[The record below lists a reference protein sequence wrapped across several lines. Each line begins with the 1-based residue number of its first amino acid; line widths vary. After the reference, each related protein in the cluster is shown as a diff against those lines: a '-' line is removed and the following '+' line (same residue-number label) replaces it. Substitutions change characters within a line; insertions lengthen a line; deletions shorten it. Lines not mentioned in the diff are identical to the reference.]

1 MSQHYSIA
9 LDGPSGAGKSTIA
22 KIIAKELNYI
32 YLDTGAMYRAFG
44 LYAIQNGIDFT
55 CEKYIQERD
64 RMTRELLNSF
74 NLDIRYEQGDQKV
87 IVNGK
92 DCTGDIRTPEV
103 SIAASKVAVLPA
115 VRKRMV
121 ELQRSIASRSN
132 VVMDGRDIGTY
143 VLPNAQIKI
152 FITASS
158 VARAKRRFQELQ
170 AKGMKD
176 ITFEQVH
183 ADMQFRDKN
192 DSSRAFAP
200 LSRANDATLLDTT
213 NLDLQESIETVRRII
228 MRKLKL
234 SGGDI

>member
-22 KIIAKELNYI
+22 KTIAKELNYI

-44 LYAIQNGIDFT
+44 LFAIQHGIDFSN
-55 CEKYIQERD
+55 EKYAFERD
-64 RMTRELLNSF
+64 KAIRELLNDF
-74 NLDIRYEQGDQKV
+74 NLDIRYIQGEQKV

-92 DCTGDIRTPEV
+92 DCTGEIRTPEV
-103 SIAASKVAVLPA
+103 SLAASKVAVVPA

-121 ELQRSIASRSN
+121 ELQRNIAARSN

-170 AKGMKD
+170 EKGNQD
-176 ITFEQVH
+176 VTFEQVH

-200 LSRANDATLLDTT
+200 LSRAQDATLLDTT
-213 NLDLQESIETVRRII
+213 NLNLQESLEVVRRII
-228 MRKLKL
+228 MRKLQL
-234 SGGDI
+234 TERNV

>member
-22 KIIAKELNYI
+22 KTIARDMNYL
-32 YLDTGAMYRAFG
+32 YLDTGAMYRSFG
-44 LYAIQNGIDFT
+44 LYAIRNGIDFT
-55 CEKYIQERD
+55 SGIQSPERD
-64 RMTRELLNSF
+64 RATRELLSRF
-74 NLDIRYEQGDQKV
+74 NLDIRYEQGEQKV
-87 IVNGK
+87 VVNGE
-92 DCTGDIRTPEV
+92 DYTGLIRTPEV
-103 SIAASKVAVLPA
+103 SLAASKVAVLPA

-121 ELQRSIASRSN
+121 ELQRNIASRSN

-170 AKGMKD
+170 AKGMKN

-183 ADMQFRDKN
+183 SDMQFRDRN

-200 LSRANDATLLDTT
+200 LSRANDAALLDTT
-213 NLDLQESIETVRRII
+213 NLSLQESIEAVRRFI
-228 MRKLKL
+228 MRKLNL
-234 SGGDI
+234 SEGNF

>member
-22 KIIAKELNYI
+22 KMIAKELNYI

-44 LYAIQNGIDFT
+44 LYAMENGIDFT

-64 RMTRELLNSF
+64 RMTRDLLNSF
-74 NLDIRYEQGDQKV
+74 TLDIRYEQGDQKV

-92 DCTGDIRTPEV
+92 DCTGLIRTPEV

-121 ELQRSIASRSN
+121 ELQRSIAARNN

-183 ADMQFRDKN
+183 SDMQFRDKN

-213 NLDLQESIETVRRII
+213 NLNLQESIETVRRII